1 MSDDARGVYRCNL
14 SRGMER
20 LVDAEALVLDPQRD
34 APPLVF
40 PFELTDPTSMPRLA
54 QELVWLMQHISAS
67 MQKDEAGPYIYGLDG
82 FSVDRQ
88 PGKKDTL
95 FRVDADG
102 VRTLMSEIELQARVC
117 EVRGDVDG
125 APSGLYLLVV
135 VRSPLAFSV
144 RQGALITIK
153 PIGRRMQVDHRGV
166 DARCRVWARLAMHV
180 RQMVLPRMRNADLL
194 RTFETSMD
202 WMRVGE
208 ADGFTCLFS
217 AQMALEWVRSHYAS
231 KHGAAWGR
239 LVVPGLRDVL
249 ELDDALCLSPVTP
262 EFVAQC
268 RQYDADVDRETKR
281 SMEVRLGLHGDGKK
295 KQTPRKRKTRQRR
308 GQAQLDEDGEEED
321 EAAEEEAAYVAVVR
335 PPEGLELDD
344 GRLGVPACKIHLE
357 LLCATPLE
365 GQLSLVDFRRQMST
379 FPESVM
385 LELLQGSLN
394 LSEELMASVAL
405 KMNEQSQD
413 ALVGI
418 AEMRDIVMDGGR
430 LAGQHVQM
438 LAMHDSVWGAQ
449 AMSMVCELEGAE
461 RRLGLMRDLLRMGFA
476 LAHTRAIGSGGYTNG
491 RVAAYG
497 RFFTLNG
504 GEDSRAECRR
514 SYASSR
520 GGAEEPVSA
529 SLTHHAWRY
538 ATEQIHACNQ
548 RAWHLRP
555 DNMHLFFQVMVS
567 DVQLALNFYGSVV
580 DGAHN
585 GIGATLVI
593 VDGNRNYRRRF
604 YDRETNG
611 RADGVV
617 LDKSNST
624 GADTALCDY
633 VMAVKI
639 DEYCAEVSPGEV
651 FTELKRVTELS
662 LVQATCDIWEG
673 LPGHMT
679 LRHSVTETMG
689 RKYSTELKANGDQQS
704 ENCMTAIAWLIPRNT
719 RTTACNSFQTTREN
733 DGKERI
739 LVEYRQVTDGY
750 LVLCANKVRGAAR
763 ERYHTMLAVSRSVAS
778 SADGMSLASRMDD
791 AEEER
796 EATVERR
803 HRAETDGRVDPM
815 VNGGGAK
822 LEGLGRGLFFGG
834 MGVALFAGFMQWTGM
849 LGQIRE
855 PRTTAALLRTFT
867 AHFELCHD
875 LMNPDMACAGNRARF
890 LEVSKAR
897 GVAVSL
903 LGISMRETI
912 EAGRRGESQQMA
924 VERTCAAF
932 RVEGASAATAWIM
945 ADTLEHMLRLDFFL
959 LMQMLCQMLGVPYVD
974 ADALL
979 EWMETGVASEACAE
993 AERFLERRAI
1003 VAPSAVDAQWGLGG
1017 AHLTPID
1024 QCLYITDEHLLI
1036 TRLDTPTTPEVRSQ
1050 FCERVSK
1057 RLWSDFSGQL
1067 RAHAN
1072 LNEKEKGDQVVRAM
1086 IEHCVDRQ
1094 FAWPSVLGRPAHF
1107 GLGRILLSRGEEDE
1121 DEEVPLAVAP
1131 LRMVLME
1138 TTAAQLC
1145 VDVRWL
1151 LLVNALSEGC
1161 LSQSSRF
1168 SIVGRLVQ
1176 RFYQHCVPAELVSAE
1191 DLFIGLPTQWTGA
1204 GFVWPPVLPTRRR
1217 MLRRPGPDVGTDAP
1231 CRSGLIEDMGAAAP
1245 RMELAKLLSLDSERA
1260 LPTEC
1265 VHYEFPPRV
1274 WTPVLLEDEGGAPAA
1289 LMWRDGRFW
1298 LKSPRRRGETDIT
1311 ATADGGGRAY
1321 LSGRVTRAVRPL
1333 PHFYRPGILV
1343 EVVPGERW
1351 GRVAGFEAGRYT
1363 VVCGEG
1369 HAPLFWT
1376 AYEVEDRL
1384 VLPDAHVRF
1393 DAVMALPANVRLQ
1406 SDDGRGECATS
1417 HHEADEDAR
1426 LLAEGELEAL
1436 QVEDVPDGRVAV
1448 RMRRGRARVRGSEA
1462 LFGASHGGKA
1472 CLESETRAAHRFY
1485 VPVEAIR
1492 DVAPRGTAFAHDAWT
1507 RVVMRVAT

>member
-1 MSDDARGVYRCNL
+1 MSDDAGGDEAACRGVYRCNL

-20 LVDAEALVLDPQRD
+20 LVDAEPLVLDPQRD

-54 QELVWLMQHISAS
+54 QELVWLVQHILAS
-67 MQKDEAGPYIYGLDG
+67 MQKDEAGPYIYGLEG

-95 FRVDADG
+95 FRLDADG
-102 VRTLMSEIELQARVC
+102 LRTLVPEIEMQARVC
-117 EVRGDVDG
+117 EVRGDADG
-125 APSGLYLLVV
+125 APSALYLLLV

-194 RTFETSMD
+194 RMFETSMD
-202 WMRVGE
+202 WMRAGE

-231 KHGAAWGR
+231 KHGVASGR
-239 LVVPGLRDVL
+239 LVVPGLREPL

-281 SMEVRLGLHGDGKK
+281 SMESRLGLHGDKK
-295 KQTPRKRKTRQRR
+295 KKRPVRRKRARA
-308 GQAQLDEDGEEED
+308 GEED
-321 EAAEEEAAYVAVVR
+321 EEEPEEEEAYVAQVR
-335 PPEGLELDD
+335 PPEGLELAD
-344 GRLGVPACKIHLE
+344 GRWGVPACKIHIE
-357 LLCATPLE
+357 LLCSTPLE
-365 GQLSLVDFRRQMST
+365 GQLSLVDFRRQMAT

-394 LSEELMASVAL
+394 LSEELMARVAL
-405 KMNEQSQD
+405 KMNEQNRD

-430 LAGQHVQM
+430 LAAHHVQM
-438 LAMHDSVWGAQ
+438 LAMHDSVWGTQ

-461 RRLGLMRDLLRMGFA
+461 RRLELMRDLLRMGFA

-497 RFFTLNG
+497 RFITLNG
-504 GEDSRAECRR
+504 GQDSRAECLR
-514 SYASSR
+514 SYTSSREEGGRQASS
-520 GGAEEPVSA
+520 P
-529 SLTHHAWRY
+529 THLAWAY
-538 ATEQIHACNQ
+538 ALEQIHACNQ

-555 DNMHLFFQVMVS
+555 DNVHLFFQVMVS

-580 DGAHN
+580 DGAYN

-624 GADTALCDY
+624 GADTARCAS
-633 VMAVKI
+633 VSAVKI
-639 DEYCAEVSPGEV
+639 DESCAEVSPGEV

-673 LPGHMT
+673 LPGHMA

-750 LVLCANKVRGAAR
+750 LVLCANKVRGTAR
-763 ERYHTMLAVSRSVAS
+763 ERYHTMMAVSRSVAS
-778 SADGMSLASRMDD
+778 SADGMSLASRLDD
-791 AEEER
+791 ADDD
-796 EATVERR
+796 AAQRR
-803 HRAETDGRVDPM
+803 RAETDGRVDPM
-815 VNGGGAK
+815 VNGGDAK
-822 LEGLGRGLFFGG
+822 LEGLGRGLFFGA
-834 MGVALFAGFMQWTGM
+834 MGVALFTGFMQWTGM

-855 PRTTAALLRTFT
+855 PRRTAALLRTFT

-932 RVEGASAATAWIM
+932 RVEGASAAAAWIM

-959 LMQMLCQMLGVPYVD
+959 LMQMLGQMLGVPCVD

-979 EWMETGVASEACAE
+979 EWMATGVPSEECAE
-993 AERFLERRAI
+993 AVAFLERCAP
-1003 VAPSAVDAQWGLGG
+1003 VAPCAVDTQWGIGG

-1024 QCLYITDEHLLI
+1024 QCLYLTDEHLLI
-1036 TRLDTPTTPEVRSQ
+1036 TRLDTPMTPEVRSQ

-1057 RLWSDFSGQL
+1057 RLWSDFSAQL

-1072 LNEKEKGDQVVRAM
+1072 LNEKDKGDQVVRAM

-1107 GLGRILLSRGEEDE
+1107 GLGRLPADAPLS
-1121 DEEVPLAVAP
+1121 VAP
-1131 LRMVLME
+1131 LRMVLVD

-1151 LLVNALSEGC
+1151 LLVSALSEGC
-1161 LSQSSRF
+1161 LAQSSRF

-1176 RFYQHCVPAELVSAE
+1176 RFYQHCVPAELMGAE

-1231 CRSGLIEDMGAAAP
+1231 CRSGLIEDMGVAAP
-1245 RMELAKLLSLDSERA
+1245 RMELARLLSLPSERA

-1265 VHYEFPPRV
+1265 VPYEFPPRI
-1274 WTPVLLEDEGGAPAA
+1274 WTPVLLEDDEPAA

-1298 LKSPRRRGETDIT
+1298 LHSGGVETDIT
-1311 ATADGGGRAY
+1311 ASDDDRAGY
-1321 LSGRVTRAVRPL
+1321 LGGRVTRPVRPL
-1333 PHFYRPGILV
+1333 PHLYRPGLLV
-1343 EVVPGERW
+1343 TVRDGERW
-1351 GRVAGFEAGRYT
+1351 GCVAGFVAARGRYA
-1363 VVCGEG
+1363 VVCGG
-1369 HAPLFWT
+1369 ARRFWT
-1376 AYEVEDRL
+1376 AYEVEDRM
-1384 VLPDAHVRF
+1384 VLPDARVRF
-1393 DAVMALPANVRLQ
+1393 MAEGA
-1406 SDDGRGECATS
+1406 EC
-1417 HHEADEDAR
+1417 
-1426 LLAEGELEAL
+1426 EGELEAL
-1436 QVEDVPDGRVAV
+1436 DVEDVPDGHVAV
-1448 RMRRGRARVRGSEA
+1448 RVRRDRRAVAGGGR
-1462 LFGASHGGKA
+1462 LFGASHGAKA
-1472 CLESETRAAHRFY
+1472 RLEGETRAAHRRH
-1485 VPVEAIR
+1485 VPVEAICG
-1492 DVAPRGTAFAHDAWT
+1492 VG
-1507 RVVMRVAT
+1507 